1 MSVTFDGEEP
11 LDPAPRLSMPLLDE
25 QDEDSWNFEA
35 APNMSNV
42 YGDDED
48 LTSRSVEASRRAMLQ
63 DARGR
68 RISDDTLRNLGDLSG
83 LNLTEEEQ
91 ARLMTDIGDDP
102 DDLSQADITFDAGGD
117 ETGEIRRL
125 LGDRRRSSGF
135 DMVASPG
142 TDGEPTFVFRI
153 PEQARRRSTLG
164 QTVQRLDDGDE
175 VENQDAES
183 SDELAEEDLN
193 DEQVVPTI
201 EPELHVDLDG
211 QQFGNDTTLDKVIDE
226 SASSDDEEED
236 EPILHASRK
245 ISGSQLKLV
254 DTTLQSIQEPTKIR
268 TNEPRQK
275 YTSRHGIE
283 YSSLPSSTIKKIAT
297 TIIRSTGSKSRLDKD
312 TLASLSQATDWFFE
326 QVADDL
332 GAYARHAKRKTIEE
346 ADVIML
352 MKRQKVVSDTVTP
365 FALASKLLPRELSGQ
380 VRVSAAK
387 KGGAGGG
394 GGGKCK
400 RLAKI
405 AEEEED

>member
-42 YGDDED
+42 YDDDDGD
-48 LTSRSVEASRRAMLQ
+48 LTSRSVEAGRRAMLQ

-68 RISDDTLRNLGDLSG
+68 RVSDDTLRNLGNLSG
-83 LNLTEEEQ
+83 LNLTDEEQ
-91 ARLMTDIGDDP
+91 ARLMADIGEDADE
-102 DDLSQADITFDAGGD
+102 LSQADITFDAGGD

-164 QTVQRLDDGDE
+164 RTVQRLAEGDE
-175 VENQDAES
+175 VEDEDTES
-183 SDELAEEDLN
+183 SDDSAEEDA
-193 DEQVVPTI
+193 DDDRVVPTV
-201 EPELHVDLDG
+201 EPELDADLGG
-211 QQFGNDTTLDKVIDE
+211 QQFGDDTTLDKVADE
-226 SASSDDEEED
+226 SAASDNDDEED
-236 EPILHASRK
+236 EPVLHASRR
-245 ISGSQLKLV
+245 ISGSQLKPV
-254 DTTLQSIQEPTKIR
+254 DTTLQSIQETTKAR

-283 YSSLPSSTIKKIAT
+283 YSSLPISTIKKIAT
-297 TIIRSTGSKSRLDKD
+297 TIARSTGSKSRLDKD
-312 TLASLSQATDWFFE
+312 TLATLSQATDWFFE

-352 MKRQKVVSDTVTP
+352 MKRQKVISDTVTP

-380 VRVSAAK
+380 IRFSAAK
-387 KGGAGGG
+387 KTGAGGG
-394 GGGKCK
+394 KK
-400 RLAKI
+400 RKKLANI
-405 AEEEED
+405 TEEAEE